1 MDPLAL
7 TLIQSA
13 LLVLSGTGIAYISIA
28 MLDGRMKIK
37 KQSRHHFSN
46 IHHPKK

>member
-7 TLIQSA
+7 TLIQST
-13 LLVLSGTGIAYISIA
+13 LLILSGTGIACISIA

-37 KQSRHHFSN
+37 KQGRHHFSKV
-46 IHHPKK
+46 HQHKK